1 MVQPR
6 KHKVNENF
14 FKVLSHEMAWVL
26 GLFVTD
32 GTVSGTTH
40 SIHFAQKDERIL
52 QVIAKYMDADYVLAP
67 VGSTKK
73 TPTLII
79 NSREIK
85 KDLEIIGI
93 TSNKS
98 LTIKFPQ
105 VPDNNLPS
113 FIRAVI
119 DGDGWIQ
126 DRGYVMNITTGSKS
140 FAEGL
145 FNVFNTWQL
154 RTEITKEFTNA
165 GRTIYR
171 VWGKGKDS
179 ITKLSLSIV
188 IYEHCDNDN
197 FNIKKKQRLTQWL
210 IKDGDNL

>member
-1 MVQPR
+1 MEYTWLSDCAIYNVLKKNNVTLKHKQYSGQPR

-93 TSNKS
+93 ISNKS

-105 VPDNNLPS
+105 VPDNYLPS
-113 FIRAVI
+113 FIRGVI

-145 FNVFNTWQL
+145 FNVFKLGSLELKLQKNL
-154 RTEITKEFTNA
+154 LMLGELFIEY
-165 GRTIYR
+165 GL
-171 VWGKGKDS
+171 KGK
-179 ITKLSLSIV
+179 IVLLS
-188 IYEHCDNDN
+188 Y
-197 FNIKKKQRLTQWL
+197 Q
-210 IKDGDNL
+210 